1 MKELNMQAIFYIIAK
16 VVSLMLSAISLAM
29 FSRVIM
35 QLISAIASHDLQEN
49 KLFIFCY
56 TVTEIFVTP
65 FRYLCARFNL
75 FQGTP
80 IDAPFIIAYLTISL
94 LQSFLHII

>member
-1 MKELNMQAIFYIIAK
+1 MEAFFYVIAK
-16 VVSLMLSAISLAM
+16 VIALMLRAISLAM

-35 QLISAIASHDLQEN
+35 ELISRMTSYDVHGN
-49 KLFIFCY
+49 KFFIFCY

-65 FRYLCARFNL
+65 FRYLCAKFNL

-80 IDAPFIIAYLTISL
+80 IDAPFFIAYLTL
-94 LQSFLHII
+94 TMLQMFLPII

>member
-1 MKELNMQAIFYIIAK
+1 MEAFFYVIAK
-16 VVSLMLSAISLAM
+16 VIALMLRAISLAM

-35 QLISAIASHDLQEN
+35 ELISRMTSYDVQGN
-49 KLFIFCY
+49 KFFIFCY

-65 FRYLCARFNL
+65 FRYLCAKFNL

-80 IDAPFIIAYLTISL
+80 IDAPFFIAYLTL
-94 LQSFLHII
+94 TMLQTFLPII